1 MQTYS
6 IALNQ
11 HYGQSNLN
19 QTILSALEQA
29 GKDVNVLTRRD
40 LIAFEEFH
48 VRGRKATRELAQEAG
63 LERGMQL
70 LDVGCGIG
78 GPART
83 LAAEFG
89 CHVTGVDITHEYCQA
104 AEMLSDLVGLGTETT
119 FRQGNA
125 LALPFEPNS
134 FDVVWMQH
142 MSMNIEDK
150 ETLYQEAHRVLRPN
164 GRLIFYALFS
174 GDSTPLHYPVPWA
187 NDASISFLV
196 QPSIT
201 HDIFSQL
208 GFTEHT
214 WRNVTEDCIAWFRKI
229 RSNAQASSPSPLGLQ
244 LLMGTN
250 ARQKI
255 GNLFRNLSE
264 GRVVMMEAIWERGG

>member
-1 MQTYS
+1 MQPYTA
-6 IALNQ
+6 ALNE
-11 HYGQSNLN
+11 HYGQSDLN
-19 QTILSALEQA
+19 QTILTALQQA
-29 GKDVNVLTRRD
+29 GKHLSALTRRD

-63 LERGMQL
+63 LQSGMQL

-83 LAAEFG
+83 LAEEFG
-89 CHVTGVDITHEYCQA
+89 CQVTGVDITHDYCQA
-104 AEMLSDLVGLGTETT
+104 AEMLSDLVGLSEQTT

-125 LALPFEPNS
+125 LALPFES
-134 FDVVWMQH
+134 HTFDVVWMQH

-150 ETLYQEAHRVLRPN
+150 ETLYQEAHRVLHPK
-164 GRLIFYALFS
+164 GRLVFYALFS
-174 GDSTPLHYPVPWA
+174 GDGMPLHYPVPWA

-196 QPSIT
+196 QPSVT
-201 HDIFSQL
+201 HHILRQL

-214 WRNVTEDCIAWFRKI
+214 WRDVTEDCIAWFQKV
-229 RSNAQASSPSPLGLQ
+229 RSNSRASTPSPLGLQ
-244 LLMGTN
+244 LLMGAN

-255 GNLFRNLSE
+255 GNLFRNLAE
-264 GRVVMMEAIWERGG
+264 GRVVMMEAIWERAA

>member
-6 IALNQ
+6 TALNE

-19 QTILSALEQA
+19 QTILAALEQA
-29 GKDVNVLTRRD
+29 GKDLNALTRRD

-63 LERGMQL
+63 LQRGMQL

-83 LAAEFG
+83 LAEEFG
-89 CHVTGVDITHEYCQA
+89 CQVTGIDITHDYCQA
-104 AEMLSDLVGLGTETT
+104 AEMLSDLVGLGKETT
-119 FRQGNA
+119 FRQANA
-125 LALPFEPNS
+125 LALPFEAHT

-150 ETLYQEAHRVLRPN
+150 ERLYQEAHRVLRPN
-164 GRLIFYALFS
+164 GRLLFYALFT
-174 GDSTPLHYPVPWA
+174 GDGSPLHYPVPWA

-196 QPSIT
+196 QPSVT
-201 HDIFSQL
+201 HHILMQI

-214 WRNVTEDCIAWFRKI
+214 WRDVTEDCIAWFRKI
-229 RSNAQASSPSPLGLQ
+229 RSNAQASTPSPLGLQ
-244 LLMGTN
+244 LLMGAN

-264 GRVVMMEAIWERGG
+264 GRVVMMEAIWERPA

>member
-1 MQTYS
+1 MPPYTT
-6 IALNQ
+6 ALNQ

-29 GKDVNVLTRRD
+29 GKDLNALTRRD

-63 LERGMQL
+63 LQSGMQL

-83 LAAEFG
+83 LAEEFG
-89 CHVTGVDITHEYCQA
+89 CEVTGVDITHDYCQA
-104 AEMLSDLVGLGTETT
+104 AEMLSDLVGLSGQTT

-125 LALPFEPNS
+125 LALPFEPHT

-150 ETLYQEAHRVLRPN
+150 ETLYEEAHRVLRPT
-164 GRLIFYALFS
+164 GRLVFYALFS
-174 GDSTPLHYPVPWA
+174 GDGTPLHYPVPWA

-196 QPSIT
+196 QPSTT
-201 HDIFSQL
+201 HQILTQL
-208 GFTEHT
+208 GFTECT
-214 WRNVTEDCIAWFRKI
+214 WRNVTEECIAWFQKV
-229 RSNAQASSPSPLGLQ
+229 RSNSRASTPSPLGLQ
-244 LLMGTN
+244 LLMGAN

-255 GNLFRNLSE
+255 GNLFRCLAE
-264 GRVVMMEAIWERGG
+264 GRVIMMEAIWERGA